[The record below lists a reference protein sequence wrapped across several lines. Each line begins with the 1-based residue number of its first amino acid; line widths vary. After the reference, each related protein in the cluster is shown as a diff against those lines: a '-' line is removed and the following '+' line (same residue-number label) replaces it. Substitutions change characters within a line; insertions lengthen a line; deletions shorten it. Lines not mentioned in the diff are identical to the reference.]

1 MADAPLLE
9 LARVTRSFPSVAG
22 SAPQTVLSGI
32 DLALARGESLGIV
45 GPSGSGKSTLL
56 NLIGGLD
63 APTSGRVTL
72 AGVDLAGLKP
82 DQLAAVRNE
91 QVGFVFQAHH
101 LLPQCTA
108 LENVLVPTLVL
119 KAAEARKAAPE
130 RARALLQRVGLGD
143 RMDHRPAQLSGG
155 ESQRVAVVRAL
166 VNRPL
171 LLLADEPTGSL
182 DSATADE
189 LGTLLIELNR
199 EEGVALIVVTHS
211 AHLAERMGRVLRL
224 RDGRFEAAAAPA

>member
-1 MADAPLLE
+1 MVETLLR
-9 LARVTRSFPSVAG
+9 LAAVTKSFPSVAG
-22 SAPQTVLSGI
+22 GAPRRVLGEI
-32 DLALARGESLGIV
+32 DLEVARGESLGIV

-56 NLIGGLD
+56 NIIGGLD
-63 APTSGRVTL
+63 APTSGKVTL
-72 AGVDLAGLKP
+72 AGVDLAGLGP
-82 DQLAAVRNE
+82 DELAAVRNQE
-91 QVGFVFQAHH
+91 VGFVFQAHH

-119 KAAEARKAAPE
+119 KDAEARKAAPE

-166 VNRPL
+166 VNRPA

-182 DSATADE
+182 DSTTAEE
-189 LGTLLIELNR
+189 LGTLLLELND
-199 EEGVALIVVTHS
+199 EEGVALVVVTHS
-211 AHLAERMGRVLRL
+211 AHLAQRMGRVLRM
-224 RDGRFEAAAAPA
+224 RDGRFEGAAAPA